1 MSSIP
6 PAGVTPASAF
16 SLTEHAV
23 SEPPP
28 AILADLIDP
37 ATGEFRSIVDSAT
50 IADGLV
56 VHLLRT
62 QRGSGAAV
70 LEFGQRFRELT
81 HVTSESPELV
91 ESMARE
97 ALRPATDAGVVAFRQ
112 VEAEADPEDGTQLNT
127 GIEYTD
133 LLAPRSDADRTFTFT
148 E

>member
-1 MSSIP
+1 MSNIP

-16 SLTEHAV
+16 ALEQHAV

-28 AILADLIDP
+28 AILADKIDP
-37 ATGEFRSIVDSAT
+37 ATGEYQSIVDTAT

-70 LEFGQRFRELT
+70 LEFGQRYRELS

-91 ESMARE
+91 ESMTRE
-97 ALRPATDAGVVAFRQ
+97 ALEPATDAGVVAFKRIDAE
-112 VEAEADPEDGTQLNT
+112 VEDDDGAQINA
-127 GIEYTD
+127 GIQYTD
-133 LLAPRSDADRTFTFT
+133 LLAPRRDADRSFTFT

>member
-1 MSSIP
+1 VSNIP

-16 SLTEHAV
+16 SLQQHAV

-28 AILADLIDP
+28 AILADQIDP
-37 ATGEFRSIVDSAT
+37 ATGEYLSIVDSAT

-70 LEFGQRFRELT
+70 LSFGQRYRELT
-81 HVTSESPELV
+81 HVTTDSTETV
-91 ESMARE
+91 ESMTRE
-97 ALRPATDAGVVAFRQ
+97 ALQPAADAGVVRFDQ
-112 VEAEADPEDGTQLNT
+112 IEAEIEPRDGSQLNT
-127 GIEYTD
+127 GIQYTD
-133 LLAPRSDADRTFTFT
+133 LLAPRRDAERTFTFT

>member
-1 MSSIP
+1 MSNIP

-16 SLTEHAV
+16 ALQQHAV

-28 AILADLIDP
+28 AILADMIDP
-37 ATGEFRSIVDSAT
+37 ATGEYLSIVDSAT

-70 LEFGQRFRELT
+70 LTTGQRFRELT
-81 HVTSESPELV
+81 HVTTESPVLV

-97 ALRPATDAGVVAFRQ
+97 ALQPAVDAGVVRFDQ
-112 VEAEADPEDGTQLNT
+112 IEAEVDDTDGAQLNT
-127 GIEYTD
+127 GIQYTD
-133 LLAPRSDADRTFTFT
+133 LLAPRRDAGRTFTFT

>member
-1 MSSIP
+1 MSNIP

-16 SLTEHAV
+16 TLTQQAV

-28 AILADLIDP
+28 AILADQIDP
-37 ATGEFRSIVDSAT
+37 ATGEYLSLVDSAT

-70 LEFGQRFRELT
+70 LGFGQRYRELT

-91 ESMARE
+91 ESMSRE
-97 ALRPATDAGVVAFRQ
+97 ALRPAVDAGVVAFKQ
-112 VEAEADPEDGTQLNT
+112 VAGEVDATDKTQLNT

-133 LLAPRSDADRTFTFT
+133 LLAPRRDAERTFTFT

>member
-1 MSSIP
+1 MSIP

-16 SLTEHAV
+16 TATAHAA
-23 SEPPP
+23 SEPPV

-37 ATGEFRSIVDSAT
+37 ATGDYRSIVDSAT

-70 LEFGQRFRELT
+70 LEFGQRFRELRN
-81 HVTSESPELV
+81 VTEESPELV

-97 ALRPATDAGVVAFRQ
+97 ALEPARVAGVVKFKQ
-112 VEAEADPEDGTQLNT
+112 IEAEVDANDRTQVNT
-127 GIEYTD
+127 GIQYTD
-133 LLAPRSDADRTFTFT
+133 LLAPPRDASRTFTFT

>member
-16 SLTEHAV
+16 SLTQHAV

-28 AILADLIDP
+28 AILADAIDP
-37 ATGEFRSIVDSAT
+37 ATGEYLSITESAT

-81 HVTSESPELV
+81 HVTSESPETV
-91 ESMARE
+91 ESMVRE
-97 ALRPATDAGVVAFRQ
+97 ALRPASDAGVVRFKQIA
-112 VEAEADPEDGTQLNT
+112 AEVDPGDGSQLNA

-133 LLAPRSDADRTFTFT
+133 LLAPRHDADRTFTFT

>member
-16 SLTEHAV
+16 SLTQQAA
-23 SEPPP
+23 SEPPN
-28 AILADLIDP
+28 AILADAIDP
-37 ATGEFRSIVDSAT
+37 ATGDYLSIVDGAS

-70 LEFGQRFRELT
+70 LGFGQRFRELT
-81 HVTSESPELV
+81 HVTSESPERV
-91 ESMARE
+91 ESMAVE
-97 ALRPATDAGVVAFRQ
+97 ALRPASDAGIVRFQEIEGEVDAG
-112 VEAEADPEDGTQLNT
+112 DGTQLNT
-127 GIEYTD
+127 GIRYTD
-133 LLAPRSDADRTFTFT
+133 MLAPRRDADRTFTFT

>member
-1 MSSIP
+1 VSNIP

-16 SLTEHAV
+16 SLQQHAV

-28 AILADLIDP
+28 AILADQIDP
-37 ATGEFRSIVDSAT
+37 ATGEYLSIVDSAT

-70 LEFGQRFRELT
+70 LSFGQRFRELT
-81 HVTSESPELV
+81 HVTTDSPELV

-97 ALRPATDAGVVAFRQ
+97 ALQPAADSGVVRFDQ
-112 VEAEADPEDGTQLNT
+112 VEAEVEPADGSQLNT
-127 GIEYTD
+127 GIQYTD
-133 LLAPRSDADRTFTFT
+133 LLAPRRDAERTFTFT

>member
-1 MSSIP
+1 MSNIP

-16 SLTEHAV
+16 ALQQHAV

-37 ATGEFRSIVDSAT
+37 ATGEFLSLVDSAT

-70 LEFGQRFRELT
+70 LSYGQRFRELT
-81 HVTSESPELV
+81 HVTTESPELV
-91 ESMARE
+91 ESMVRE
-97 ALRPATDAGVVAFRQ
+97 ALRPASDAGIVRFDQ
-112 VEAEADPEDGTQLNT
+112 IEAEVDATDGSQLNA

-133 LLAPRSDADRTFTFT
+133 MLAPRRDAERTFTFT

>member
-1 MSSIP
+1 MSNIP

-16 SLTEHAV
+16 ALQQHAV

-28 AILADLIDP
+28 AILADMIDP
-37 ATGEFRSIVDSAT
+37 ATGEYLSIVDSAT

-70 LEFGQRFRELT
+70 LEFGQRYRELS
-81 HVTSESPELV
+81 HVTEESPELV
-91 ESMARE
+91 ESMTRE
-97 ALRPATDAGVVAFRQ
+97 ALRPATDAGIVQFKSIE
-112 VEAEADPEDGTQLNT
+112 VEVDAEDRTQMNT

-133 LLAPRSDADRTFTFT
+133 LLAPRRDADRTFTFT

>member
-1 MSSIP
+1 MSNIP

-16 SLTEHAV
+16 ALEQHAI

-28 AILADLIDP
+28 AILADMIDP
-37 ATGEFRSIVDSAT
+37 ATGEYLSIVDSAT

-70 LEFGQRFRELT
+70 IEFGHRFRELT
-81 HVTSESPELV
+81 HVTEESPELV

-97 ALRPATDAGVVAFRQ
+97 ALRPATDAGIVAFRKVDAE
-112 VEAEADPEDGTQLNT
+112 VEPDDRTQLNT
-127 GIEYTD
+127 GIDYTD
-133 LLAPRSDADRTFTFT
+133 LLAPRRDADRTFTFT